1 MPEKHIGKVIQITG
15 PVLDIQFA
23 DGELPALLNAI
34 ELDNH
39 GKKLVVEVE
48 QQLGECVVRCVAPGA
63 KVPWQQ

>member
-34 ELDNH
+34 ELDR
-39 GKKLVVEVE
+39 KSVV
-48 QQLGECVVRCVAPGA
+48 
-63 KVPWQQ
+63 